1 MNEEIFHKILNHSA
15 SETEKAEFF
24 TLLENDPDKAR
35 EFYHYKNIY
44 TLSHIDSA
52 DYRDKQNESFEKF
65 WDKVQAKRPTRF
77 ISVWMKYAAIF
88 IMASIVGYVA
98 NNTLRTKDNAFAS
111 SRIEYTSERGSV
123 STIKLEDGSTIWLS
137 SGTKLVIEKENQQT
151 TAKLNGEAYFD
162 LIPNPERNF
171 IVDLGKIKIRDI
183 GTSFNVRAYESENIV
198 SATLINGQ
206 IDLIGDS
213 EKPIIKVKPGEYVEY
228 NKINSKI
235 AVNQQ
240 DPSAVTAWKDG
251 RFVFI
256 DKTLAEICDELESWY
271 NIEIQIN
278 DKNLANT
285 KYTSVVKRTTTVEM
299 VLKILSITDQIHYE
313 ITDKK
318 EGKDIIRIH
327 K

>member
-1 MNEEIFHKILNHSA
+1 MNEDIFHKILSNSA
-15 SETEKAEFF
+15 SESEKADFF
-24 TLLENDPDKAR
+24 SSLENDPDKAR

-44 TLSHIDSA
+44 TLSNIDLA

-65 WDKVQAKRPTRF
+65 WEKVQTERPTRIF
-77 ISVWMKYAAIF
+77 SAWMKYAAIF
-88 IMASIVGYVA
+88 VVASVVGYVA
-98 NNTLRTKDNAFAS
+98 NNTLGTKNNTLSS

-137 SGTKLVIEKENQQT
+137 SGTKLVIEKGNQQT

-183 GTSFNVRAYESENIV
+183 GTSFNVRAYESEKTI

-206 IDLIGDS
+206 IDLIGES
-213 EKPIIKVKPGEYVEY
+213 EKPILSVKPGEYVEY
-228 NKINSKI
+228 NKTNSQVAI
-235 AVNQQ
+235 NQQ
-240 DPSAVTAWKDG
+240 DPSTVTAWKDG

-256 DKTLAEICDELESWY
+256 DKTLSEICAELESWY

-278 DKNLANT
+278 DQNLANT

-318 EGKDIIRIH
+318 EGKDIIKIH